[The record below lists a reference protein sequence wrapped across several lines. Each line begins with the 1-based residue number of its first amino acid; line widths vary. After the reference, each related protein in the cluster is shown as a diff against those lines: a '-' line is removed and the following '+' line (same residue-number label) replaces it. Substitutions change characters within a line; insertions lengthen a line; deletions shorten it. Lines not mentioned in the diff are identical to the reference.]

1 MKKDTNCDVI
11 VTYCWNRVGYN
22 ILRSLAS
29 HGIKV
34 WAADTSKKNI
44 CSLSKFCSGSF
55 VYPDPFVHEDEFI
68 KCLVDHVEKLSPKIL
83 MPTHDEGIIIARHRH
98 LFPKDLIIAVESE
111 KKLIE
116 LSNKVTATE
125 LASRAGVPT
134 PEVYTDINEPKR
146 FPVVFKTAIG
156 NSAKGVFFPNNRE
169 ELISLSEK
177 YKTTETLLEEWIGG
191 GDVCVDCIRFGEF
204 FKASVYKAIV
214 TKTNGGGTTT
224 QREIIEMPELIAY
237 AKKLLDSIDYNGV
250 CGLDFR
256 VDPTANRIA
265 FIEANARYTG
275 GLATPIAAGFDIPYI
290 HYKLLTTG
298 TFDEPITIRT
308 GTKTK
313 WILGDIITVVGRI
326 LSMKLNGK
334 ELKQTCT
341 FSGFDAFDDYT
352 AGDAKAIWGE
362 MNYYLSKLIKN
373 RKLNP

>member
-1 MKKDTNCDVI
+1 M
-11 VTYCWNRVGYN
+11 
-22 ILRSLAS
+22 
-29 HGIKV
+29 
-34 WAADTSKKNI
+34 
-44 CSLSKFCSGSF
+44 
-55 VYPDPFVHEDEFI
+55 
-68 KCLVDHVEKLSPKIL
+68 
-83 MPTHDEGIIIARHRH
+83 
-98 LFPKDLIIAVESE
+98 
-111 KKLIE
+111 
-116 LSNKVTATE
+116 
-125 LASRAGVPT
+125 
-134 PEVYTDINEPKR
+134 
-146 FPVVFKTAIG
+146 VFKTAIG

-250 CGLDFR
+250 CGLDSEF
-256 VDPTANRIA
+256 DPTANRIA

-352 AGDAKAIWGE
+352 RPAMQKQYGVK
-362 MNYYLSKLIKN
+362 
-373 RKLNP
+373 